1 MLRMSWLSSV
11 RLLRTGDQVTE
22 HLLNETFC
30 VHFMCTKSLFLYR
43 KVHLLR
49 SWRLP
54 QNRRD
59 IFHGQCLSFEKEGAI
74 RQIW

>member
-30 VHFMCTKSLFLYR
+30 VHFMCTKSLFFVSESSSFAELAATP
-43 KVHLLR
+43 KQEGFI
-49 SWRLP
+49 SWTMF
-54 QNRRD
+54 
-59 IFHGQCLSFEKEGAI
+59 IV
-74 RQIW
+74 